1 MRNARALQRIAIIL
15 AVLFVLSLLPVMA
28 AAFYNH
34 PRADDYTYGAVLRKV
49 IDAGQGL
56 PEAVAAIAAYV
67 RSTYAHWQGS
77 FSAVVLFTLQP
88 GVFSDNAYWLTTALT
103 LLPLLLGTGM
113 LLRQL
118 GKMLHAPRTTV
129 VLVFLSLMTLSIQL
143 VPDLNQTFYW
153 FNGGCYYTLYYALS
167 LMLLTGVLRICTDGK
182 CRAGRTALCMLLAFF
197 IGGGNYTTILVT
209 LILLMLLL
217 LALLVRKKPAWRQ
230 ILLVMTALLIAFA
243 INAAAP
249 GNRVRAATIPRS
261 MDAIPAIF
269 YSFDRAWVRVSGW
282 FGWPQGIAIA
292 LFALLMWDFVG
303 QCGLKFRFPLLK
315 SALAYA
321 IFSAQMTPSLFAMAN
336 VGPGRQIDI
345 YYYAY
350 GWLLLC
356 WTFLWIG
363 WLRNSRIGTKI
374 DAALSYLTR
383 HSAAIAAAL
392 SLALVLTLPSAHP
405 TAGASP
411 TSVAAAK
418 ALISGEAQMY
428 HQQYT
433 EILQTLRQPGEI
445 CEIPDVVDCPAFLNP
460 LGLADEGQSGYW
472 VNQALANYFGH
483 QQVIRIEQTP

>member
-15 AVLFVLSLLPVMA
+15 AVLFALSLLPVMA
-28 AAFYNH
+28 VAFYNH

-67 RSTYAHWQGS
+67 RSTYARWQGS

-88 GVFSDNAYWLTTALT
+88 GVFSENGYWLTTALT

-118 GKMLHAPRTTV
+118 GKILHAPRATV
-129 VLVFLSLMTLSIQL
+129 VLIFLSLMTLSIQL

-167 LMLLTGVLRICTDGK
+167 LMLLTGTLRICTDGK
-182 CRAGRTALCMLLAFF
+182 CRAGRTVLCMALAFF

-217 LALLVRKKPAWRQ
+217 LALLVRKKLAWRQ
-230 ILLVMTALLIAFA
+230 ILLVMTVLLTAFA

-261 MDAIPAIF
+261 MDAVPAIL

-292 LFALLMWDFVG
+292 LFALLMWDSSG
-303 QCGLKFRFPLLK
+303 
-315 SALAYA
+315 SA
-321 IFSAQMTPSLFAMAN
+321 
-336 VGPGRQIDI
+336 G
-345 YYYAY
+345 
-350 GWLLLC
+350 
-356 WTFLWIG
+356 
-363 WLRNSRIGTKI
+363 
-374 DAALSYLTR
+374 
-383 HSAAIAAAL
+383 
-392 SLALVLTLPSAHP
+392 
-405 TAGASP
+405 
-411 TSVAAAK
+411 
-418 ALISGEAQMY
+418 
-428 HQQYT
+428 
-433 EILQTLRQPGEI
+433 
-445 CEIPDVVDCPAFLNP
+445 
-460 LGLADEGQSGYW
+460 
-472 VNQALANYFGH
+472 
-483 QQVIRIEQTP
+483 

>member
-15 AVLFVLSLLPVMA
+15 AALFALSLLPVMA
-28 AAFYNH
+28 VAFYNH

-67 RSTYAHWQGS
+67 RSTYARWQGS

-88 GVFSDNAYWLTTALT
+88 GVFSENGYWLTTALT

-167 LMLLTGVLRICTDGK
+167 LMLLTGTLRICTDGK
-182 CRAGRTALCMLLAFF
+182 CRVGRTVLCMALAFF

-209 LILLMLLL
+209 LILLILLL
-217 LALLVRKKPAWRQ
+217 LALLVRKKTAWRQ
-230 ILLVMTALLIAFA
+230 ILLVMTVLLTAFA

-261 MDAIPAIF
+261 MDAIPAIL
-269 YSFDRAWVRVSGW
+269 YSFDRAWARVSGW

-336 VGPGRQIDI
+336 VGPGAANRH
-345 YYYAY
+345 
-350 GWLLLC
+350 LLLC
-356 WTFLWIG
+356 V
-363 WLRNSRIGTKI
+363 WL
-374 DAALSYLTR
+374 
-383 HSAAIAAAL
+383 AAAL
-392 SLALVLTLPSAHP
+392 LDVPLGRLAAEQPHRHENRRGAFVPDASFRRNRRRSVACAGADAAICASDGGCKSDERCSGESAHQRRGADVSSAVHRNP
-405 TAGASP
+405 PNAASARRDLRNPGCCGLSGVPEPAGA
-411 TSVAAAK
+411 
-418 ALISGEAQMY
+418 G
-428 HQQYT
+428 
-433 EILQTLRQPGEI
+433 G
-445 CEIPDVVDCPAFLNP
+445 
-460 LGLADEGQSGYW
+460 
-472 VNQALANYFGH
+472 
-483 QQVIRIEQTP
+483 

>member
-1 MRNARALQRIAIIL
+1 
-15 AVLFVLSLLPVMA
+15 
-28 AAFYNH
+28 
-34 PRADDYTYGAVLRKV
+34 
-49 IDAGQGL
+49 
-56 PEAVAAIAAYV
+56 
-67 RSTYAHWQGS
+67 
-77 FSAVVLFTLQP
+77 
-88 GVFSDNAYWLTTALT
+88 
-103 LLPLLLGTGM
+103 
-113 LLRQL
+113 
-118 GKMLHAPRTTV
+118 
-129 VLVFLSLMTLSIQL
+129 
-143 VPDLNQTFYW
+143 
-153 FNGGCYYTLYYALS
+153 
-167 LMLLTGVLRICTDGK
+167 
-182 CRAGRTALCMLLAFF
+182 
-197 IGGGNYTTILVT
+197 
-209 LILLMLLL
+209 
-217 LALLVRKKPAWRQ
+217 
-230 ILLVMTALLIAFA
+230 
-243 INAAAP
+243 
-249 GNRVRAATIPRS
+249 
-261 MDAIPAIF
+261 MDAVPAIL

-336 VGPGRQIDI
+336 IGPGRQIDI

-356 WTFLWIG
+356 WTFLWVG
-363 WLRNSRIGTKI
+363 WLRNSSVGTKI
-374 DAALSYLTR
+374 DAALSHLTR
-383 HSAAIAAAL
+383 HSAGIVAIL

-418 ALISGEAQMY
+418 ALISGEAQAY

-445 CEIPDVVDCPAFLNP
+445 CEIPDVAVCPAFLNP

>member
-1 MRNARALQRIAIIL
+1 
-15 AVLFVLSLLPVMA
+15 
-28 AAFYNH
+28 
-34 PRADDYTYGAVLRKV
+34 
-49 IDAGQGL
+49 
-56 PEAVAAIAAYV
+56 
-67 RSTYAHWQGS
+67 
-77 FSAVVLFTLQP
+77 
-88 GVFSDNAYWLTTALT
+88 
-103 LLPLLLGTGM
+103 
-113 LLRQL
+113 
-118 GKMLHAPRTTV
+118 
-129 VLVFLSLMTLSIQL
+129 
-143 VPDLNQTFYW
+143 
-153 FNGGCYYTLYYALS
+153 
-167 LMLLTGVLRICTDGK
+167 MLLTGTLRICTDGK
-182 CRAGRTALCMLLAFF
+182 YRAGRTALCMLLAFF

-230 ILLVMTALLIAFA
+230 ILLVMVALLTAFA

-261 MDAIPAIF
+261 MDAVPAIL

-374 DAALSYLTR
+374 DAALS
-383 HSAAIAAAL
+383 
-392 SLALVLTLPSAHP
+392 
-405 TAGASP
+405 
-411 TSVAAAK
+411 
-418 ALISGEAQMY
+418 
-428 HQQYT
+428 
-433 EILQTLRQPGEI
+433 
-445 CEIPDVVDCPAFLNP
+445 
-460 LGLADEGQSGYW
+460 
-472 VNQALANYFGH
+472 
-483 QQVIRIEQTP
+483 